1 MQNPYRKRYNG
12 INTNAFRY
20 CGEYYDKETGTI
32 YLRARYYNP
41 SNGRFTQRDS
51 FAGKQG
57 DPLSLNLYTYCH
69 NNPIRYIDPSG
80 HSVWDKIKKAT
91 KAVKVIATVT
101 IAATKKST
109 KPIAKKAK
117 GAAEGANEAIDNNQL
132 ILKIISNVDSA
143 NSIVRSKED
152 FDASMVAHSANVVN
166 IGSGQPYTLF
176 GDFKNDKE
184 KNKYIERSLEIY
196 NESLN
201 EYAMDTPGVFME
213 PGSSMNITGL
223 TWDEL
228 PANTQQS
235 IALNVYE
242 WDNEYYKK
250 SYIGKALRLVEFG
263 TDIVY

>member
-1 MQNPYRKRYNG
+1 M
-12 INTNAFRY
+12 
-20 CGEYYDKETGTI
+20 
-32 YLRARYYNP
+32 
-41 SNGRFTQRDS
+41 
-51 FAGKQG
+51 
-57 DPLSLNLYTYCH
+57 
-69 NNPIRYIDPSG
+69 
-80 HSVWDKIKKAT
+80 WDKIKKAT

-201 EYAMDTPGVFME
+201 EFAMFEFGLFME
-213 PGSSMNITGL
+213 TGSSMNITGL

-235 IALNVYE
+235 IAGTVLA